1 VAALLKADCCKET
14 FFLTIN
20 NVCRNFEVEIIQKKV
35 YIPAANALGMIHFN
49 TTFALLAAIA
59 TLSMKK
65 AVIHTTALA
74 ILFYQKTF
82 SKNVIR

>member
-20 NVCRNFEVEIIQKKV
+20 NVCRNFEVEINQKRV
-35 YIPAANALGMIHFN
+35 YILAANALGMIHFD
-49 TTFALLAAIA
+49 TTFALLAAIVP
-59 TLSMKK
+59 LSMKK
-65 AVIHTTALA
+65 AVICMTALA
-74 ILFYQKTF
+74 ILFYRSTP